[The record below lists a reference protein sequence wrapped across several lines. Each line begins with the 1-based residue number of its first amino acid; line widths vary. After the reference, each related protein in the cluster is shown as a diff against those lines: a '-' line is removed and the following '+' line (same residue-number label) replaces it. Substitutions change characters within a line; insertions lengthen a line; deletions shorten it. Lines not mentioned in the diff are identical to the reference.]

1 MKYVE
6 IAQGTPYN
14 RGMLVPKNELFQYID
29 LNSTLYR
36 SAYTYNEEAV
46 EFAKKNGHTLKN
58 YYGER
63 SIYKVL
69 IDIDKQ
75 DNTDEHTLNLARSII
90 FDLEEL
96 GCTHKSI
103 QPYFSG
109 SGYHI
114 VLSNDC
120 FEFPTSSDLP
130 YIVKNTMKKLF
141 PHADYMV
148 YIRTALYRVQHT
160 LNQKTN
166 LYKIPLTIK
175 EIMNEK
181 SETILEM
188 AKKPR
193 IEFPYQSLLGEGE
206 LSEYVQTNVP
216 KIDALN
222 KVREPLTIVPC
233 VQQMLMQGP
242 QDGCRN
248 TTAMRIVS
256 HLRRNGVPSYY
267 AKAVLTEWNKNQ
279 LNKEVLNGI
288 VERVYNAGY
297 QYGCKDEIMEK
308 HCKTKCIH
316 FQRKYYMIETASV
329 ETLQAK
335 LKERLTT
342 DFSGRTINLSK
353 ALGLNHIDCDIYPGE
368 LITVFGRTGSN
379 KSTFVQNLA
388 LGVDFATNSINP
400 EWQVP
405 TLFLSL
411 ELADWYMHRRGLQ
424 IVSGLNKEQVNDNF
438 EDVFERHKDDLAHI
452 TFQTISPTIDQIQQ
466 KIKELQP
473 SLVIVD
479 YIDLIDTRGNGR
491 SEHEKIKYISHSLS
505 NIAVNMDV
513 IIIQVSQVGREHS
526 KSDELSLYSAKGSGA
541 IENASRKVISVDGQ
555 ADNPKKKIKM
565 LKNTDGDSNWECDVE
580 WTESFRLR
588 RTYE

>member
-1 MKYVE
+1 MRYVE
-6 IAQGTPYN
+6 IAQNTPFN
-14 RGMLVPKNELFQYID
+14 RGVLVPQNELFKYIN
-29 LNSTLYR
+29 LNSALYR
-36 SAYTYNEEAV
+36 SAYLYDEEAV
-46 EFAKKNGHTLKN
+46 EFARANGNTLKN

-63 SIYKVL
+63 SIDKVL

-75 DNTDEHTLNLARSII
+75 DNSDEHTLNLACSII
-90 FDLEEL
+90 YDLEEL
-96 GCTHKSI
+96 GCTHKGI
-103 QPYFSG
+103 QTYFSG

-114 VLSNDC
+114 VLSNDT

-141 PHADYMV
+141 PLADYMV

-160 LNQKTN
+160 LNPKTN
-166 LYKIPLTIK
+166 LYKVPLTIK

-181 SETILEM
+181 SETILEL
-188 AKKPR
+188 AKTPR
-193 IEFPYQSLLGEGE
+193 LEFPYQSLLGEGE
-206 LSEYVQTNVP
+206 LSEFVETTVP
-216 KIDALN
+216 KIDNLN
-222 KVREPLTIVPC
+222 KVREPSTIVPC

-267 AKAVLTEWNKNQ
+267 AKVILSDWNQNQ

-297 QYGCKDEIMEK
+297 QYGCKDELMEK

-316 FQRKYYMIETASV
+316 FQRKDYMIETTSV
-329 ETLQAK
+329 ETLQSK
-335 LKERLTT
+335 LKERLTS
-342 DFSGRTINLSK
+342 DFSGRTINLSEM
-353 ALGLNHIDCDIYPGE
+353 LGMEHIDCDIYPGE

-388 LGVDFATNSINP
+388 LGVDFANDSINP
-400 EWQVP
+400 EWQIP

-424 IVSGLNKEQVNDNF
+424 IVSGLDKDEVNDNYEGIF
-438 EDVFERHKDDLAHI
+438 EKHKDDLAHI

-466 KIKELQP
+466 KIKELHP

-479 YIDLIDTRGNGR
+479 YIDLIDTRGRGR

-505 NIAVNMDV
+505 SIAVNMDV

-526 KSDELSLYSAKGSGA
+526 KSDALSLYAAKGSGA

-555 ADNPKKKIKM
+555 ADDPKKTIRM
-565 LKNTDGDSNWECDVE
+565 LKNTDGDSNWECEIE
-580 WTESFRLR
+580 WTNSFRLR
-588 RTYE
+588 RTV